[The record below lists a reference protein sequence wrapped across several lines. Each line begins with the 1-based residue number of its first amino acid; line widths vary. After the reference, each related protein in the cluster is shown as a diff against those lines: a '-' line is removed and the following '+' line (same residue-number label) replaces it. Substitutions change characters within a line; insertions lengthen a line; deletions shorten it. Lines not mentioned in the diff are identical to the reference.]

1 MIADKIKNA
10 RTIKKLTQE
19 QVAEDLNVSRQTISN
34 WENGVS
40 VPNINTLILI
50 SEKFDI
56 PVDEM
61 LKSGD
66 VVEKIDNN
74 KTPFKKDRNYSIV
87 FLTIGIL
94 GLISI
99 PFWAEWKQKKNME
112 LFKTAYEHSYDYIF
126 EYPLSIILILALMF
140 IGLGIYFISKKKKGR
155 RFDEKND

>member
-1 MIADKIKNA
+1 MIDVTTTFAVISWKKEVYRNMIADKIKNA

-74 KTPFKKDRNYSIV
+74 KTPFKKDRN
-87 FLTIGIL
+87 L
-94 GLISI
+94 GVCET
-99 PFWAEWKQKKNME
+99 PQA
-112 LFKTAYEHSYDYIF
+112 A
-126 EYPLSIILILALMF
+126 
-140 IGLGIYFISKKKKGR
+140 
-155 RFDEKND
+155 

>member
-34 WENGVS
+34 WEMGVS

-87 FLTIGIL
+87 FLIIGIL

-155 RFDEKND
+155 RFDEKK